1 MKFDHS
7 KLLGRMR
14 EIGVTQEE
22 AAHRIG
28 IKPNTFSF
36 KINNGSKFK
45 TDEIWAL
52 CKVLDIDS
60 QYIPLYFFTLKV

>member
-22 AAHRIG
+22 AAQRIG

-36 KINNGSKFK
+36 KLNNGSKFK
-45 TDEIWAL
+45 TDEILSL
-52 CKVLDIDS
+52 CEVLQIDT
-60 QYIPLYFFTLKV
+60 QYIPLYFFILKV